1 MLDLVVELP
10 GTELD
15 DLIDDSDD
23 EGPGAE
29 LEGLVDDFVTE
40 VFANELD
47 DLVDDEDWV
56 VEERG
61 Q

>member
-15 DLIDDSDD
+15 DSIDDSDD

-29 LEGLVDDFVTE
+29 LEG
-40 VFANELD
+40 
-47 DLVDDEDWV
+47 
-56 VEERG
+56 
-61 Q
+61 